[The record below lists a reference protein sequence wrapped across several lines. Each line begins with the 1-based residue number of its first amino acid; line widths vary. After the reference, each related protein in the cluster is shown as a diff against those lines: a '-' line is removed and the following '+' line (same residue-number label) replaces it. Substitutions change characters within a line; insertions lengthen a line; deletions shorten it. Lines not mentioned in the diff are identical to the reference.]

1 MRKVVAALAAAV
13 LLLAIMT
20 GCIMPD
26 YPASGI
32 SGNPFLKAID
42 LTEPGVIVT
51 GTDEHEILVSPFSGE
66 GWDGSSLIFPVITDV
81 HVDKRGVN
89 DNQGAF
95 YSFLEENDFPFVIC
109 LGDIS
114 NNGDYTE
121 DGTVRFISGCLERA
135 NGNFLYAIGNHDRF
149 RHDAGHF
156 DRFFSAF
163 VPSGHNPRIGR
174 YVFGPVSIY
183 KLDNSIRAYG
193 SVQLGWLEEALRQ
206 DTNPVKILVAH
217 VNHMSGGTAGETLYM
232 TGITDIYERNDLL
245 RIMDENDVSLMLT
258 GHHHDGGYYRISDDR
273 AEINLSPLF
282 GREDRGGH
290 WYTAEVVPG
299 DKLIITPYSAETGI
313 AGTPWTIPL

>member
-1 MRKVVAALAAAV
+1 MRKAIVAFIAAAV
-13 LLLAIMT
+13 ILSAMT

-26 YPASGI
+26 YPAEGI
-32 SGNPFLKAID
+32 TENPFIEAID
-42 LTEPGVIVT
+42 LSEPGVMVT
-51 GTDEHEILVSPFSGE
+51 GTDEDGLLTVPYGE
-66 GWDGSSLIFPVITDV
+66 VREGGRLIFPVVTDV
-81 HVDKRGVN
+81 HAGKRGVN
-89 DNQGAF
+89 DNQSAF

-121 DGTVRFISGCLERA
+121 DGTVGFISGCLERA

-149 RHDAGHF
+149 MHDARHF
-156 DRFFSAF
+156 DRFFSAL

-299 DKLIITPYSAETGI
+299 DKLIITPYSAETGM